1 MGRWEKKLR
10 QSSKGSLVAAWC
22 SESDPSMHRPWI
34 ECCVDGFDAAETE
47 SFDSVCRDVAG
58 FVPTD
63 GRTVHG
69 SPPL

>member
-47 SFDSVCRDVAG
+47 SFDSVR
-58 FVPTD
+58 
-63 GRTVHG
+63 R
-69 SPPL
+69 